1 MWAEE
6 YFRHKLWLNEKG
18 IIFAFTGYLSEELL
32 FSLGDA
38 LRKKMALEE
47 TDANV
52 AKRVFSVFVEQ
63 AQNVIRYS
71 ADRVEGETAQSALSG
86 QRVEFSSGLV
96 AVANSEN
103 GFSVVCGNVIDAA
116 HVERLRTRLDQ
127 LAAMDKNEIR
137 SYYKEKLRAGPDE
150 DSKGASLGLIE
161 IARRSTRPIRYDF
174 IEAAPGQAFYCLEA
188 YV

>member
-1 MWAEE
+1 MWAED
-6 YFRHKLWLNEKG
+6 YYRHKLWLNDKG
-18 IIFAFTGYLSEELL
+18 IIFAFTGYLSEALL

-47 TDANV
+47 TDANL
-52 AKRVFSVFVEQ
+52 AKRVFSVFIEQ

-71 ADRVEGETAQSALSG
+71 AERVEGETSSPTADK
-86 QRVEFSSGLV
+86 VELSSGLV
-96 AVANSEN
+96 TVAHAEPT
-103 GFSVVCGNVIDAA
+103 FSIICGNVIDAA
-116 HVERLRTRLDQ
+116 HVDTLRQRLDR
-127 LAAMDKNEIR
+127 LAAMDKAEIR
-137 SYYKEKLRAGPDE
+137 AYYKEKLREPPEA

-174 IEAAPGQAFYCLEA
+174 IEAGPGRTFFCLEA